1 MGVGPRPAAIV
12 TGGGMN
18 CARVRDGALEGV
30 FCSRA
35 RRFAWLKGVALSG
48 ALVLAAAVFV
58 LSESFETLWRA
69 FLQ

>member
-1 MGVGPRPAAIV
+1 M
-12 TGGGMN
+12 
-18 CARVRDGALEGV
+18 EGV

-58 LSESFETLWRA
+58 LSESFEALWRA